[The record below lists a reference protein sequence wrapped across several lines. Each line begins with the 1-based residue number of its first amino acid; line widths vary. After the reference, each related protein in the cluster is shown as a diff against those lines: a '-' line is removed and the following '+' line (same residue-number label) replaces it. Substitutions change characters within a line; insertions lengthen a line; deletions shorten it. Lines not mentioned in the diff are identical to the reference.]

1 MFFFLKQCKAEVFVH
16 PLGYKASQFICCLS
30 APIVRTWTPSP
41 VLPLPSCSRG
51 IDPNQSL
58 AFIFYLC
65 KYATII
71 SVLPGAWSSSSS
83 YSSSR
88 YWHIVVR
95 RHNCCCGC
103 YWAAN
108 RFPQETLPCLL
119 RKAGFVLFVFLN
131 EPSCEHLPRSHLS
144 SMSNFCLVSLLLFF
158 LAKAAT
164 PRLSMLWSWHTCPG
178 RRLK

>member
-1 MFFFLKQCKAEVFVH
+1 M
-16 PLGYKASQFICCLS
+16 
-30 APIVRTWTPSP
+30 RTWTPSP

-103 YWAAN
+103 A
-108 RFPQETLPCLL
+108 QHI
-119 RKAGFVLFVFLN
+119 GQQIV
-131 EPSCEHLPRSHLS
+131 SHKKL
-144 SMSNFCLVSLLLFF
+144 CLVCFEKLALFF
-158 LAKAAT
+158 SSSLTNLLAN
-164 PRLSMLWSWHTCPG
+164 TCPVHIFHPCQTFVWFLFCCSFWQKLQPPG
-178 RRLK
+178 